1 MATVI
6 PNSSNTRHFHNGR
19 AQSAGQRRREL
30 LDPAVEQWALKV
42 SIAASALIGVMG
54 IGGGLMIG
62 SRAIMFDGMY
72 GFVDVMLTFGSLAVS
87 KLVTREPSPQ
97 FQFGYWHLEPM
108 VGAVQSAILA
118 TACLYGVVN
127 AILALM
133 SGGYD
138 VSFGYGTIW
147 AGVMSVLGMVMA
159 AYINWRA
166 RSQRSLLL
174 EIDYRSWLLSGVLSI
189 ALLASYG
196 IAIWLKDTT
205 HREWVPYIDPMMLL
219 LLSFALLPMP
229 VKILFDAMRE
239 VLEVAPEEL
248 DRRVRAVMDELVR
261 DRGFL
266 KYSSYVSQVGRV
278 RFVEIHILV
287 PRGFRVE
294 TVDAVDSFRR
304 EIETRLDA
312 AWPHVWLTVD
322 MTANPEWI

>member
-6 PNSSNTRHFHNGR
+6 PISPTLDTSTTEEPKRR
-19 AQSAGQRRREL
+19 TRRRDL
-30 LDPAVEQWALKV
+30 LDPAVEQRTLKV

-54 IGGGLMIG
+54 IGGGLSIG

-108 VGAVQSAILA
+108 VGAIQSAILA

-138 VSFGYGTIW
+138 VAFGYGALW
-147 AGVMSVLGMVMA
+147 AGVMSVLGMAMA

-174 EIDYRSWLLSGVLSI
+174 EIDYRSWLLSGVLSL

-196 IAIWLKDTT
+196 TAIWLRDTAY
-205 HREWVPYIDPMMLL
+205 REWVPYIDPAMLL
-219 LLSFALLPMP
+219 VLSFALLPMP
-229 VKILFDAMRE
+229 VKILYDAMRD

-248 DRRVRAVMDELVR
+248 DRRVRALMDELAR

-278 RFVEIHILV
+278 RFIEIHILV
-287 PRGFRVE
+287 PRGFKVG
-294 TVDAVDSFRR
+294 TVDTVDSLRR

-322 MTANPEWI
+322 MTANAEWI

>member
-1 MATVI
+1 MA
-6 PNSSNTRHFHNGR
+6 NENQSSPTLGILTKDEPKRRTTRR
-19 AQSAGQRRREL
+19 DV
-30 LDPAVEQWALKV
+30 LDPAVEQRSLKV

-54 IGGGLMIG
+54 ISGGLMIG

-108 VGAVQSAILA
+108 VGAVQSALLA
-118 TACLYGVVN
+118 TACVYGVVN
-127 AILALM
+127 AILGLA

-147 AGVMSVLGMVMA
+147 AGVMSALGIAMA
-159 AYINWRA
+159 AYINRRA
-166 RSQRSLLL
+166 RLQRSLLL
-174 EIDYRSWLLSGVLSI
+174 EIDYRSWLLSGLLSL

-196 IAIWLKDTT
+196 IAIWLKDSA
-205 HREWVPYIDPMMLL
+205 HREWVPYIDAMMLL
-219 LLSFALLPMP
+219 VLSLALLPMP
-229 VKILFDAMRE
+229 VKILFDTMRD
-239 VLEVAPEEL
+239 VLEVAPAEL
-248 DRRVRAVMDELVR
+248 DQRVHAVMDELVR

-294 TVDAVDSFRR
+294 TVDAVDSIRR